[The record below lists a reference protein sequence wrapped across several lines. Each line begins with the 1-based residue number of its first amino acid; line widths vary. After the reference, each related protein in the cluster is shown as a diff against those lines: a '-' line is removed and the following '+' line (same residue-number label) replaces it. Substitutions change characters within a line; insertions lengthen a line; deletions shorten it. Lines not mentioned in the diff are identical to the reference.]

1 MKVLIVFAVCLVALS
16 AGERRFARQA
26 AFGQPQ
32 PQAFQQQP
40 QQPQRQLRQQQPQQ
54 QPQQPLAE
62 ERAHHAAP
70 REYSQQPQQQQL
82 VRQETT
88 TWIPILKYNKEQGN
102 DGSYKTQYETGN
114 NIIAEETGF
123 LRDFNEN
130 TPNGVLVQSGSY
142 SYTAPDGQL
151 VNVQY
156 TADEGGFRATGD
168 HIPTPPPIPEEIQ
181 KGLEQIYEGIRL
193 QQERE
198 AKEAKENPA
207 EYAKK
212 QEERARLNYHGQY
225 YPN

>member
-1 MKVLIVFAVCLVALS
+1 MKVLIVFALCLVALS
-16 AGERRFARQA
+16 TGEEARRFARQA
-26 AFGQPQ
+26 SFGQPQ
-32 PQAFQQQP
+32 PQAFQQLH
-40 QQPQRQLRQQQPQQ
+40 QQQRAARQQQPQ

-62 ERAHHAAP
+62 ERQA
-70 REYSQQPQQQQL
+70 REYSQQPQQNQL
-82 VRQETT
+82 LRQETT

-102 DGSYKTQYETGN
+102 DGSYKTQWETGN
-114 NIIAEETGF
+114 NIVAEETGF
-123 LRDFNEN
+123 LKDFNEN
-130 TPNGVLVQSGSY
+130 TPNGVLVQQGSY

-151 VNVQY
+151 VNVHY

-212 QEERARLNYHGQY
+212 QEERARLNFNGQY
-225 YPN
+225 YQN